1 MTTLIGIDNSSLS
14 MDDIVITNGSVYSND
29 NEVIIGKN
37 AAQSLNKT
45 SGETIVIS
53 NQTFKVVGIYET
65 GNFMDDNGIVMSLS
79 KLQNLTGDTG
89 QVSLVLVKAS
99 SGTDASNLAST
110 IEAKYP
116 NQLSTSTSLSGMNRM
131 NNGLDVIKSGPW
143 AVSLLAVLVGGIVV
157 LVTMM
162 KAVSERTREIGVLRA
177 IGWTQ
182 KNMGMIIGESLVLSL
197 IAIVVGLAIGI
208 GLVELLSTTQILQ
221 GITPSFSASLIL
233 KGIGV
238 ALFLGIIGGIYPA
251 YRANPLSP
259 TEALRYE

>member
-1 MTTLIGIDNSSLS
+1 
-14 MDDIVITNGSVYSND
+14 
-29 NEVIIGKN
+29 
-37 AAQSLNKT
+37 
-45 SGETIVIS
+45 
-53 NQTFKVVGIYET
+53 
-65 GNFMDDNGIVMSLS
+65 
-79 KLQNLTGDTG
+79 
-89 QVSLVLVKAS
+89 
-99 SGTDASNLAST
+99 
-110 IEAKYP
+110 
-116 NQLSTSTSLSGMNRM
+116 M
-131 NNGLDVIKSGPW
+131 NNGLDVIKSGSW

-177 IGWTQ
+177 IGWSQ
-182 KNMGMIIGESLVLSL
+182 KRILSMIIGESLVLSL

-251 YRANPLSP
+251 YRASRLSP